1 MNRFGYPDLGIGLGL
16 RSPHY
21 THILG
26 KQPEVG
32 WFEALSENYLDTGG
46 RPRFILEQVAERY
59 PVVLH
64 GVSLSI
70 GGTDPLD
77 MEYLRKLKALG
88 RAVNARWISDH
99 LCWTGVLGR
108 NSHDLLPVPTNEEM
122 LDHIAGRVRIVSDV
136 LERPFVIENPS
147 SYVEFKVSTM
157 NEWTFLSQLAE
168 RADCGL
174 LLDVNNI
181 FVSSFNHRFDPNDY
195 VDAIP
200 ADRVVQI
207 HLAGHTNYGTHIID
221 THTGQVIDEVWA
233 LYNRAIARFGDVST
247 MVEWDQD
254 IPGFEV
260 VYAEALKAAE
270 YRAAV
275 HPERGRRMGGSEGS
289 ECSVAPYEQVAATA
303 RDSAVS
309 AGVTEVA

>member
-1 MNRFGYPDLGIGLGL
+1 MNKFNYPDLGIGLGL
-16 RSPHY
+16 RTPHY
-21 THILG
+21 SHILG
-26 KQPEVG
+26 QEPEVG

-46 RPRFILEQVAERY
+46 RPRFVLEQVAERY
-59 PVVLH
+59 PTVLH

-77 MEYLRKLKALG
+77 FDYLRTLKELA
-88 RAVNARWISDH
+88 RVVNARWISDH
-99 LCWTGVLGR
+99 LCWTGVHGR

-122 LDHIAGRVRIVSDV
+122 LAHIAERVRIVSDF
-136 LERPFVIENPS
+136 LERPFVLENPS

-157 NEWTFLSQLAE
+157 NEWTFLSRLAE
-168 RADCGL
+168 QADCGL

-181 FVSSFNHRFDPNDY
+181 YVSSFNHGFDPNDY

-221 THTGQVIDEVWA
+221 THTGHVLDEVWA
-233 LYNRAIARFGDVST
+233 LYARAIRRFGNVAT

-254 IPGFEV
+254 IPEFEV
-260 VYAEALKAAE
+260 VHAEALKAAE
-270 YRAAV
+270 YR
-275 HPERGRRMGGSEGS
+275 ER
-289 ECSVAPYEQVAATA
+289 VVK
-303 RDSAVS
+303 
-309 AGVTEVA
+309 EVA

>member
-1 MNRFGYPDLGIGLGL
+1 MNKLGYPDLGIGLGL
-16 RSPHY
+16 RTNHY
-21 THILG
+21 AHILG
-26 KQPEVG
+26 HEPEVG
-32 WFEALSENYLDTGG
+32 WFEALSENYLDSGG
-46 RPRFILEQVAERY
+46 RPRYVLEQIAERY

-77 MEYLRKLKALG
+77 FDYLRKLKDLA
-88 RAVNARWISDH
+88 RVVNARWISDH

-108 NSHDLLPVPTNEEM
+108 NSHDLLPVPTNEQT
-122 LDHIAGRVRIVSDV
+122 LAHIAERVKVVSDY

-147 SYVEFKVSTM
+147 SYVEFKVSTLT
-157 NEWTFLSQLAE
+157 EWEFLSRLAE
-168 RADCGL
+168 EADCGL

-181 FVSSFNHRFDPNDY
+181 FVSSFNHSFDPNDY

-221 THTGQVIDEVWA
+221 THTGHVIDEVWA
-233 LYNRAIARFGDVST
+233 LYARAVARFGNVST

-254 IPGFEV
+254 IPEFEV
-260 VYAEALKAAE
+260 VHGEARKAAE
-270 YRAAV
+270 YR
-275 HPERGRRMGGSEGS
+275 ER
-289 ECSVAPYEQVAATA
+289 AL
-303 RDSAVS
+303 
-309 AGVTEVA
+309 EVA

>member
-1 MNRFGYPDLGIGLGL
+1 MNRLGYPDLGIGLGL
-16 RSPHY
+16 RTTHY
-21 THILG
+21 SHILG
-26 KQPEVG
+26 KAPEVG

-46 RPRFILEQVAERY
+46 RPRYVLETIAERY

-77 MEYLRKLKALG
+77 FEYLRKLKDLA
-88 RAVNARWISDH
+88 RTVKARWISDH

-122 LDHIAGRVRIVSDV
+122 LEHIAGRIKVVSDF

-147 SYVEFKVSTM
+147 SYVEFKTSTM
-157 NEWTFLSQLAE
+157 NEWTFMSRLAE
-168 RADCGL
+168 QADCGL
-174 LLDVNNI
+174 LFDVNNI
-181 FVSSFNHRFDPNDY
+181 YVSSFNHGYDPNDY

-221 THTGQVIDEVWA
+221 THTGHVIDEVWS
-233 LYNRAIARFGDVST
+233 LYERAIARFGNVST

-254 IPGFEV
+254 IPEFEV
-260 VYAEALKAAE
+260 VHAEARK
-270 YRAAV
+270 
-275 HPERGRRMGGSEGS
+275 
-289 ECSVAPYEQVAATA
+289 ATA
-303 RDSAVS
+303 YRERAL
-309 AGVTEVA
+309 EVA

>member
-1 MNRFGYPDLGIGLGL
+1 MNRFHYPDLGIGLGL
-16 RSPHY
+16 RSTHY
-21 THILG
+21 SDILRE
-26 KQPEVG
+26 QPEVG
-32 WFEALSENYLDTGG
+32 WFEALTENYLDTGG
-46 RPRFILEQVAERY
+46 RPRFILEAIAERY

-77 MEYLRKLKALG
+77 FDYLRKLRDLARTVK
-88 RAVNARWISDH
+88 ARWISDH

-122 LDHIAGRVRIVSDV
+122 LYHIAGRIRVVSDF

-147 SYVEFKVSTM
+147 SYVEFKTSTM
-157 NEWTFLSQLAE
+157 PEWTFMSRLAE
-168 RADCGL
+168 QADCGL
-174 LLDVNNI
+174 LFDVNNI
-181 FVSSFNHRFDPNDY
+181 YVSSFNHSYDPNDY

-221 THTGQVIDEVWA
+221 THTGHVIDEVWS
-233 LYNRAIARFGDVST
+233 LYERAIGRFGNVST

-254 IPGFEV
+254 IPEFEV
-260 VYAEALKAAE
+260 VHAEARKAAA
-270 YRAAV
+270 YR
-275 HPERGRRMGGSEGS
+275 ER
-289 ECSVAPYEQVAATA
+289 AL
-303 RDSAVS
+303 
-309 AGVTEVA
+309 EVA